1 MSDRDTATNPSGED
15 TTPGTWAVESEVEHA
30 KAKVYRVL
38 KRTCRHQGDNRSADF
53 YVIDSRD
60 WVNCVA
66 LTPDRQVVM
75 VRQFRFGIL
84 DHCWETPGGIID
96 PGEDPVEAAVR
107 ELAEESGY
115 VGRNA
120 RVIGSIRPNPAIMTN
135 TCTFV
140 RVDDVRPEADLDWD
154 ANEEIETR
162 LVPVETAFRWAVD
175 GTVQHALAM
184 NALHFLQASLNSHA

>member
-1 MSDRDTATNPSGED
+1 MPDPDPTPDTWS
-15 TTPGTWAVESEVEHA
+15 VEQEVEHA
-30 KAKVYRVL
+30 RAKVYRVL
-38 KRTCRHQGDNRSADF
+38 KRSCRHRGDDRRTDF
-53 YVIDSRD
+53 YVVDSRD

-66 LTPDRQVVM
+66 LTPRREVVM

-96 PGEDPVEAAVR
+96 PGEDPVQAAVR
-107 ELAEESGY
+107 ELAEETGY
-115 VGRNA
+115 VGRDA
-120 RVIGSIRPNPAIMTN
+120 RIIGSIRPNPAIMTN

-140 RVDDVRPEADLDWD
+140 RVDDAHPEAALDWD

-162 LVPVETAFRWAVD
+162 LVPVREALRWAVD

-184 NALHFLQASLNSHA
+184 NALHFLQASLGNDV